1 MRVDC
6 RVFVQDLIFHEFSR
20 TEDHYVI
27 LDCHRQG
34 NLTFLLRVEHKAST
48 SVSLTIWKARNSTG
62 SIPL

>member
-6 RVFVQDLIFHEFSR
+6 RVFVQDLIFH
-20 TEDHYVI
+20 EDHYVI

-34 NLTFLLRVEHKAST
+34 NLTFILRVEHKAST

>member
-27 LDCHRQG
+27 LDCHWQD
-34 NLTFLLRVEHKAST
+34 NLRVELKAST